1 MSILIAYKKGDTVY
15 MGTDTRVIVN
25 DHKKNELCECNYKI
39 QKLHNGMLVGI
50 TGERIERQALFA
62 YSDMFTLDKKGQLTK
77 KHIIKEIIP
86 RLLSVLEKED
96 LLVEKEGELPYMK
109 ATILLAYKD
118 TLYEICENFT
128 IIKYED
134 FQVLGRVADYAHAT
148 MLNTS
153 EGDDIEERI
162 VKALNIVAKNSQCVG
177 NPYLLVN
184 TKDLEYKLI
193 RREYEN

>member
-1 MSILIAYKKGDTVY
+1 
-15 MGTDTRVIVN
+15 
-25 DHKKNELCECNYKI
+25 
-39 QKLHNGMLVGI
+39 MLVGI